1 MHSPH
6 HSANASQVKG
16 CDFDQ
21 LESLRLDS
29 DHFQADLSNLAQK
42 VRSNRALQALVSRI
56 SAKFGELQQS
66 WNYHCESAIE
76 RHQELQQRML
86 DSMKSEQMS
95 VTRRVT
101 MLERW
106 ERDVDCKEKELQ
118 STLTGLTTRLRADIE
133 QTEQALEE
141 QRLKRD
147 MHIYEQQELL
157 SQVDAEVGD
166 LLELEQE
173 ELGQTEEFDRLMDE
187 LQVERQAVGLNVSME
202 KTAGGWDSAL
212 ESGSS
217 SPESS
222 LSPKRLKS
230 ALLVLRKVH
239 LLDKVSNMQN
249 PELLRQLE
257 GLLVGPNVTEN
268 LELFLQLA
276 KCRAPSSDLAC
287 TTPKSFRP
295 SDQLLDKTILSNHL
309 FPQEAG
315 ETEEEMRGEKAS
327 EDHWKEQKTQGGA
340 LPPKGSGG
348 QFTSPRTMRFA
359 QTLLQVRQPRP
370 APLHESKLMYQLTKR
385 SSTFSTKASSGL
397 KSKMLK
403 GSGDMVLESP
413 SNQQGF
419 E

>member
-1 MHSPH
+1 MHSSTNPPV
-6 HSANASQVKG
+6 VKG

-21 LESLRLDS
+21 LESLRLES
-29 DHFQADLSNLAQK
+29 EHFHEELGRLASQ
-42 VRSNRALQALVSRI
+42 VSSSRTLQALVSSI
-56 SAKFGELQQS
+56 SVKFGQLQQG
-66 WNYHCESAIE
+66 WNWHCENAFE
-76 RHQELQQRML
+76 HYQVMQQRLL
-86 DSMKSEQMS
+86 DTTRSDQMS
-95 VTRRVT
+95 VTRRVKT
-101 MLERW
+101 LETW
-106 ERDVDCKEKELQ
+106 EQEVDCKHRELH

-157 SQVDAEVGD
+157 HQVDAEVSH
-166 LLELEQE
+166 LLDLEQE
-173 ELGQTEEFDRLMDE
+173 ELGQTEEFDRLMDQIQE
-187 LQVERQAVGLNVSME
+187 ERPSVGLNVSME

-212 ESGSS
+212 ESESS
-217 SPESS
+217 SPETS
-222 LSPKRLKS
+222 LSPQRLKS

-239 LLDKVSNMQN
+239 LLNNVSAMQN

-257 GLLVGPNVTEN
+257 ALLTGPDATGK

-276 KCRAPSSDLAC
+276 KCKAPDLAG

-295 SDQLLDKTILSNHL
+295 SDQLLDKTVLSTHL

-315 ETEEEMRGEKAS
+315 DTAQEMSQAKAS
-327 EDHWKEQKTQGGA
+327 HGHWGDQKTQGGA

-348 QFTSPRTMRFA
+348 QFTSPRSLRFA
-359 QTLLQVRQPRP
+359 QTLLQARQPRP
-370 APLHESKLMYQLTKR
+370 APLQESKLMYQLTKR

-397 KSKMLK
+397 RSKMLK
-403 GSGDMVLESP
+403 GSGDMALESP
-413 SNQQGF
+413 SYPGF